1 MLLVFGAN
9 VLKIVDPDTLHL
21 MECGIMSTIHCIFP
35 IDISD
40 AKECIVSRLLH

>member
-9 VLKIVDPDTLHL
+9 IVEIVYSNTLHL
-21 MECGIMSTIHCIFP
+21 MESGIMSTVNCIFP